1 MTTAPSIF
9 VIGDYGMLPPT
20 TTTTTSSSSPNAHMN
35 TVSIRKVWGR
45 VGERCKQRE
54 RERKKCREKKEK
66 LLGFFCSLCRPVCE
80 KDTAREAVGG
90 GTKEKPEE
98 NEESQKKKKKRCAES
113 EPTVDPL

>member
-1 MTTAPSIF
+1 M
-9 VIGDYGMLPPT
+9 
-20 TTTTTSSSSPNAHMN
+20 
-35 TVSIRKVWGR
+35 
-45 VGERCKQRE
+45 GEGGGKMQTE
-54 RERKKCREKKEK
+54 RERGRNAEKRKRSCWV
-66 LLGFFCSLCRPVCE
+66 FFCSLCRPVCE

>member
-1 MTTAPSIF
+1 MGGASRAVHEVSMTTAPSIF

-54 RERKKCREKKEK
+54 REEEMQRKEREVV
-66 LLGFFCSLCRPVCE
+66 GFFLFFVSAGV
-80 KDTAREAVGG
+80 
-90 GTKEKPEE
+90 
-98 NEESQKKKKKRCAES
+98 
-113 EPTVDPL
+113 